1 MGQFKLCTSGEEKV
15 DWDVT
20 SLRPLL
26 QKGRQAFELQLA
38 AFLKALLFC
47 DNFGSCSILHRKKL
61 VQSILTIKLCCT
73 TASAHLLLHHKHVCL
88 GSGAACPSRTVSQ
101 KGIPLPLPPA
111 VAFLHFMEQGATLK
125 IVQKKK
131 TNHERKN
138 HEFFPQN

>member
-20 SLRPLL
+20 SLRPPLR
-26 QKGRQAFELQLA
+26 KGKQAFELQLA

-47 DNFGSCSILHRKKL
+47 EDFGSCSILRRKNL

-73 TASAHLLLHHKHVCL
+73 TASARLLLHHEHVCQ

-101 KGIPLPLPPA
+101 KGIPLPLPHA
-111 VAFLHFMEQGATLK
+111 VAFLEWGAKLK
-125 IVQKKK
+125 IVQNQTNKQK
-131 TNHERKN
+131 TVECKN